1 MKSITRWDPFNVMR
15 SWDPFDEL
23 HEMQRGMDRLF
34 DRFFGKMGR
43 DLKPLEHVAAWTPS
57 IESYMKEGHLVFKA
71 ELPGLDPKDL
81 DVSIVDRELVIKGER
96 KSEKGA
102 KEEDYIYREIT
113 YGSFERRFLLPE
125 GVKTEELKAKYT
137 NGILE
142 ITVPAPAVAKAR
154 KIEIEAP
161 KGTKVVEGEVAAKK
175 AA

>member
-1 MKSITRWDPFNVMR
+1 MKSLTRWDPFGVMR
-15 SWDPFDEL
+15 SWDPFDEIR
-23 HEMQRGMDRLF
+23 EMQRGMDRLF
-34 DRFFGKMGR
+34 DRFFGRMGR

-71 ELPGLDPKDL
+71 ELPGVDPKDL

-96 KSEKGA
+96 KFEKGA
-102 KEEDYIYREIT
+102 KEEDYIYREIS
-113 YGSFERRFLLPE
+113 YGSFERHFLLPE
-125 GVKTEELKAKYT
+125 GVKTEDLKAKYT

-161 KGTKVVEGEVAAKK
+161 KETKVVEGEVAAKK